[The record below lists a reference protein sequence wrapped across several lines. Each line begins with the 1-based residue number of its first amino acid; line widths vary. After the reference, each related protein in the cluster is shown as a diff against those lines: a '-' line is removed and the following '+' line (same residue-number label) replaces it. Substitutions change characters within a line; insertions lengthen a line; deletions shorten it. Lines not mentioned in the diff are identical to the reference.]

1 MCGILKISRSSY
13 YAWLNRKIS
22 LREKLK
28 TEIKRDFELSK
39 KRYGSP
45 RITFELNSQGIKV
58 SKPLVSKLVQEL
70 GLRSIVKK
78 KFISYLYYNS
88 ISNPCITKKFSC

>member
-13 YAWLNRKIS
+13 YAWLNRKAS
-22 LREKLK
+22 LREKRREKLK
-28 TEIKRDFELSK
+28 TEIKRVFELSK

-58 SKPLVSKLVQEL
+58 SKTL
-70 GLRSIVKK
+70 SI
-78 KFISYLYYNS
+78 
-88 ISNPCITKKFSC
+88 